1 MTQISQKEKLDCIG
15 IDVSKAKL
23 DICYTNDSKGRF
35 LNTKAGFKKLI
46 KSLPSNKDILV
57 VLEPTGGYERKVIY
71 ALQTAGYNVALANTF
86 KMRNY
91 AKAMG
96 IYAKNDPLDS
106 YVIKSFG
113 EDMYPKDKLQIL
125 YKKTTEFKQLEN
137 WLTRSK
143 QLVKTIAS
151 EKHRYEKSIDKDIGK
166 SHLKII
172 KILERE
178 LGKIDEKIH
187 ILSAQAKLLEKAEV
201 FKKIKGFGNACA
213 NGLLIYLPELGQ
225 VSNKRIA
232 SIVGTA
238 PFCRESGKFKGK
250 SKIKGGRAKLR
261 SILYMG
267 VLSAT
272 IHNKIISKFYSR
284 LINKGKPHN
293 LAMIACMRKMLCII
307 NAMVRNNKQ
316 WDDNY
321 GGCSSNNL

>member
-1 MTQISQKEKLDCIG
+1 MTQISKKQKLDCIG
-15 IDVSKAKL
+15 IDISKEKL
-23 DICYTNDSKGRF
+23 DICYTDNSKGKY
-35 LNTKAGFKKLI
+35 LNTTIGFKKLI

-71 ALQTAGYNVALANTF
+71 ALQAAGYNVALANTF

-125 YKKTTEFKQLEN
+125 YKKTTEFKELEN
-137 WLTRSK
+137 WLTRSR
-143 QLVKTIAS
+143 QLVKTITC
-151 EKHRYEKSIDKDIGK
+151 EKNRHEKSIDKDISK

-172 KILERE
+172 KILEKE
-178 LGKIDEKIH
+178 LGIIEEKIQS
-187 ILSAQAKLLEKAEV
+187 LSESFKLLKKAET
-201 FKKIKGFGNACA
+201 FKKIKGFANVCS
-213 NGLLIYLPELGQ
+213 NGLLIYLPELGH

-250 SKIKGGRAKLR
+250 SKISGGRAKLR

-272 IHNKIISKFYSR
+272 IHNKIIKRFYDR
-284 LINKGKPHN
+284 LIKKGKPHN

-307 NAMVRNNKQ
+307 NAMVRNNTQ

-321 GGCSSNNL
+321 RGCTS

>member
-1 MTQISQKEKLDCIG
+1 MTQISEKQKLDCIG
-15 IDVSKAKL
+15 IDVSKEKL
-23 DICYTNDSKGRF
+23 DICYTNNSKGRF

-57 VLEPTGGYERKVIY
+57 VLEPTGGYERKIIY
-71 ALQTAGYNVALANTF
+71 ALQTAGYNVAYAHTF

-113 EDMYPKDKLQIL
+113 QDMYPKDKLQIL
-125 YKKTTEFKQLEN
+125 YKKTTEFKKLEN

-151 EKHRYEKSIDKDIGK
+151 EKQRHEKSINNDISK
-166 SHLKII
+166 SHIRII
-172 KILERE
+172 KILEKE
-178 LGKIDEKIH
+178 LKKTDEKIQK
-187 ILSAQAKLLEKAEV
+187 LSEQAELLEKSETY
-201 FKKIKGFGNACA
+201 KKVKGFGNACA
-213 NGLLIYLPELGQ
+213 NALLIYLPELGQ

-232 SIVGTA
+232 AITGTA

-250 SKIKGGRAKLR
+250 SKISGGRAKLR

-272 IHNKIISKFYSR
+272 MHNKIISKFYNR
-284 LINKGKPHN
+284 LIKKGKPHN
-293 LAMIACMRKMLCII
+293 LAMIACMRKMLCIL
-307 NAMVRNNKQ
+307 NAMVRNNTQ
-316 WDDNY
+316 WDNNY
-321 GGCSSNNL
+321 RGCSS

>member
-1 MTQISQKEKLDCIG
+1 MTQISEKQKLDCIG
-15 IDVSKAKL
+15 IDVSKEKL
-23 DICYTNDSKGRF
+23 DICYTNNSKGRF

-57 VLEPTGGYERKVIY
+57 VLEPTGGYERKIIY
-71 ALQTAGYNVALANTF
+71 ALQTAGYNVAHAHTF

-113 EDMYPKDKLQIL
+113 QDMYPKDKLQIL
-125 YKKTTEFKQLEN
+125 YKKTTEFKKLEN

-151 EKHRYEKSIDKDIGK
+151 EKQRHEKSINNDISK
-166 SHLKII
+166 SHIRII
-172 KILERE
+172 KTLEKE
-178 LGKIDEKIH
+178 LKKVDEKI
-187 ILSAQAKLLEKAEV
+187 QKLLEQAELLEKSETY
-201 FKKIKGFGNACA
+201 KKVKGFSHACA
-213 NGLLIYLPELGQ
+213 NALLIYLPELGQ

-232 SIVGTA
+232 AIAGTA

-250 SKIKGGRAKLR
+250 SKISGGRAKLR
-261 SILYMG
+261 SIIYMG

-272 IHNKIISKFYSR
+272 IHNKIISKFYNR
-284 LINKGKPHN
+284 LIKKGKPHN
-293 LAMIACMRKMLCII
+293 LAMIACMRKMLCIL
-307 NAMVRNNKQ
+307 NAMVRNNTQ
-316 WDDNY
+316 WDNNY
-321 GGCSSNNL
+321 RGCSS